1 MVGRILTP
9 LKDGDLEKILP
20 SRRSRVRAMHNAI
33 TSVRQAA
40 EWGMGSV
47 EKVYHRLRMPLP
59 YDPQLRRVRLNNMF
73 RLVNYRVRTVGISQ
87 IRTTFAGEMELIN
100 VV

>member
-9 LKDGDLEKILP
+9 LKDGDIEKILP
-20 SRRSRVRAMHNAI
+20 SRRSRARALNNAI

-47 EKVYHRLRMPLP
+47 EKVYHRLRLPLP
-59 YDPQLRRVRLNNMF
+59 YTPDLRRIRLNNMF
-73 RLVNYRVRTVGISQ
+73 RLANYRVRTVGISQ
-87 IRTTFAGEMELIN
+87 IRSTFAGDFD
-100 VV
+100 VVQDS